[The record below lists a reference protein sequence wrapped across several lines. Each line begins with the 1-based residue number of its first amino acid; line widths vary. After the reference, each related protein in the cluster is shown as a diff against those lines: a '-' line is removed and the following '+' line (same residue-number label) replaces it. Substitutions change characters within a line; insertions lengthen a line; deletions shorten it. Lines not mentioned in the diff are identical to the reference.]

1 MSINNLLRL
10 SSNLSQ
16 LFCALRSGGVIAIAG
31 KDASATVCRRLSKVA
46 VENVVNLKA
55 KPKNT
60 MTGKTH
66 INIGTIGHVDHGK
79 TTLTSAITKLCAERG
94 HSRFMSF
101 DSIDKAPEEQLRG
114 VTINAS
120 HVEYATKN
128 RHYAH
133 TDCPGHRDY
142 VKNMICGTSQM
153 DGAIL
158 VVAGSEGQMPQTRE
172 HLMLS
177 KQIGVKKLVV
187 FVNKCDLI
195 DDEMKELVEM
205 EVRDLLNNY
214 GFDGDN
220 TPFVFGSAL
229 AALSGDKSDVGE
241 ESIIKLLDTLDSY
254 ITPPERDTKSPFL
267 MPIESSVVITGRGTV
282 CIGTVEKG
290 TIARGEPIDILGW
303 DEVIK
308 SAATDIHMF
317 GRSIANCEAGDHVG
331 ILCRGIKSSGI
342 KIERGMYA
350 TKPSSINLNN
360 RFEVNLYLIPKGE
373 GGRDKPISTKF
384 IQQIFSRT
392 WSGGARIDVPDESGG
407 ILMPGDH
414 GKVHMTLQYG
424 MFMNIG
430 QSFTL
435 REHQHTIAS
444 GIITGFLDSIPVPDN
459 LGLLDLPYGVQ
470 TANKSDQQK

>member
-1 MSINNLLRL
+1 MLINTFMRVTSGKCHLFWWTSGAKCRDVLTSRRL
-10 SSNLSQ
+10 SSS
-16 LFCALRSGGVIAIAG
+16 S
-31 KDASATVCRRLSKVA
+31 
-46 VENVVNLKA
+46 VENIVNRKQR
-55 KPKNT
+55 KGNT
-60 MTGKTH
+60 MSGKTH
-66 INIGTIGHVDHGK
+66 LNIGTIGHVDHGK
-79 TTLTSAITKLCAERG
+79 TTLTSALTKVCADNG
-94 HSRFMSF
+94 FSRYVSF
-101 DSIDKAPEEQLRG
+101 DDIDKAPEEQLRG

-120 HVEYATKN
+120 HVEYATKT

-177 KQIGVKKLVV
+177 KQIGVKKIVV
-187 FVNKCDLI
+187 YVNKCDLI
-195 DDEMKELVEM
+195 DNEVQELVEM

-229 AALSGDKSDVGE
+229 MALSGNKSDLGE
-241 ESIIKLLDTLDSY
+241 KSILSLLDTLDTY
-254 ITPPERDTKSPFL
+254 LTLPERDTKSPFL
-267 MPIESSVVITGRGTV
+267 LPIESALVITGRGTV
-282 CIGTVEKG
+282 CIGTVERGSISKG
-290 TIARGEPIDILGW
+290 DPIELLGW

-317 GRSIANCEAGDHVG
+317 GRSVDSCEAGDHIG
-331 ILCRGIKSSGI
+331 LLCRGVKSSGI

-350 TKPSSINLNN
+350 SKPSTLSLKN
-360 RFEVNLYLIPKGE
+360 RFEANLYLVSPGE
-373 GGRDKPISTKF
+373 GGRHKPISQKY

-392 WSGGARIDVPDESGG
+392 WSGGARIDVPDSEGG

-414 GKVHMTLQYG
+414 AKIHLTLQYG
-424 MFMNIG
+424 MHMNIG
-430 QSFTL
+430 QSFTI
-435 REHQHTIAS
+435 RESSKTIAS
-444 GIITGFLDSIPVPDN
+444 GVISGYLPNIAVPKN
-459 LGLLDLPYGVQ
+459 LGVLELPELI
-470 TANKSDQQK
+470 KSDQNK